1 MRILI
6 LLFFGISLAFSFELV
21 LNSGREESEPFAVLH
36 AKNDEPFT
44 CVQKISEAKLF
55 FECEIMGVV
64 NNELKN
70 QNFALFDLKFHV
82 YYPKN

>member
-55 FECEIMGVV
+55 LNVK
-64 NNELKN
+64 LW
-70 QNFALFDLKFHV
+70 AW
-82 YYPKN
+82 